1 MIYSVP
7 DMSCDHCKAAIEAA
21 VAGAGG
27 RATVDLPEKRVTVE
41 GLDPATA
48 QSALTAVGFTP
59 TRCLPHDPD
68 HQVRRD

>member
-7 DMSCDHCKAAIEAA
+7 DMSCGHCKAAIEAA

-48 QSALTAVGFTP
+48 QSALTSAGFTP
-59 TRCLPHDPD
+59 HPLPAT
-68 HQVRRD
+68 

>member
-21 VAGAGG
+21 VTGAGG

-48 QSALTAVGFTP
+48 KSALIAAGFTP
-59 TRCLPHDPD
+59 RPLPAA
-68 HQVRRD
+68 